1 MGEWGNARTAL
12 WRIWCGRRTEKKS
25 CQVIL
30 TWCSLA
36 RAHHLFRPNI
46 SSRLSECETH
56 RDYLYGQTYRDDF
69 GRVEIKAAGL
79 SIACRYIKQ
88 GLGVSRWYVKSLAQ
102 GKVGSL
108 KGQTMVCLQC
118 DEGRWVGKQLS
129 IGTFCR
135 WKLSHVCVVC
145 LLLSDAWQTIAV
157 KLNDL

>member
-1 MGEWGNARTAL
+1 MEMINGLGVINGRVGECTHSTLADLVWPENG
-12 WRIWCGRRTEKKS
+12 EK
-25 CQVIL
+25 IL
-30 TWCSLA
+30 PSHFDLMLA

-145 LLLSDAWQTIAV
+145 LLLSDA
-157 KLNDL
+157 